1 MNHIESYPKFKKNS
15 KCEIKKHVSLHINMI
30 GDNNIKKEFGQLYN
44 EYRQR
49 FVIIAR
55 RYVRD
60 RMVAEDIVADSF
72 VSFWNKKAEIPSDA
86 NLPAYILAIVKN
98 NCLNWLHAQ
107 RIHMRIEQQLQTT
120 QARLVDASIRSLEAC
135 DPERLFAGDVQKI
148 VTNALTKMPELTR
161 IVFVKSRNE
170 GKTYAEIAKECG
182 ISQRQVT
189 AEIQKALAILRTDLK
204 DYIPAGLLIFYLNN
218 LL

>member
-1 MNHIESYPKFKKNS
+1 
-15 KCEIKKHVSLHINMI
+15 MI
-30 GDNNIKKEFGQLYN
+30 SDNIIKKEFGQLYN
-44 EYRQR
+44 RYRQR

-72 VSFWNKKAEIPSDA
+72 VSFWNNRANIPSEA
-86 NLPAYILAIVKN
+86 NLPAYILTIVKN

-107 RIHMRIEQQLQTT
+107 QIHMRIENNIQTT
-120 QARLVDASIRSLEAC
+120 QARLVDANIRSLESC
-135 DPERLFAGDVQKI
+135 DPERLFASEVQRI
-148 VTNALTKMPELTR
+148 VKDATSRMPELTR
-161 IVFVKSRNE
+161 IVFEKSRNE

-182 ISQRQVT
+182 ISNRQV
-189 AEIQKALAILRTDLK
+189 ASEIQKALSILRKALK
-204 DYIPAGLLIFYLNN
+204 DYMPAFLLALYLNN

>member
-1 MNHIESYPKFKKNS
+1 
-15 KCEIKKHVSLHINMI
+15 MI
-30 GDNNIKKEFGQLYN
+30 GDSNIKNEFGHLYN
-44 EYRQR
+44 QYRQR

-72 VSFWNKKAEIPSDA
+72 VSFWNNRKNIPSDT

-98 NCLNWLHAQ
+98 KSLNWLHAQ
-107 RIHMRIEQQLQTT
+107 QIHMRIENNIQST
-120 QARLVDASIRSLEAC
+120 QARLFDANIRSLESC
-135 DPERLFAGDVQKI
+135 DPERLFASEVQKI
-148 VTNALTKMPELTR
+148 VKEATARMPELTR
-161 IVFVKSRNE
+161 IVFEKSRNE

-182 ISQRQVT
+182 ISVRQVT
-189 AEIQKALAILRTDLK
+189 SEIQKALAILRKALK
-204 DYIPAGLLIFYLNN
+204 DYMPAILLTLYLNN

>member
-1 MNHIESYPKFKKNS
+1 
-15 KCEIKKHVSLHINMI
+15 MI
-30 GDNNIKKEFGQLYN
+30 GDNNIKNEFGHLYN
-44 EYRQR
+44 QYRQR
-49 FVIIAR
+49 FVLIAR

-72 VSFWNKKAEIPSDA
+72 VSFWNNRKNIPSDT
-86 NLPAYILAIVKN
+86 NLPAYILTIVKN
-98 NCLNWLHAQ
+98 NCLNWLHSQ
-107 RIHMRIEQQLQTT
+107 QIHMRIEQQLQTT
-120 QARLVDASIRSLEAC
+120 QSRLIDSSIRSLEAC
-135 DPERLFAGDVQKI
+135 DPERLFAGDVKTI
-148 VTNALTKMPELTR
+148 VANAVANMPELTR
-161 IVFVKSRNE
+161 MIFIKSRNE

-189 AEIQKALAILRTDLK
+189 SEIQKALAILRKDLK

>member
-1 MNHIESYPKFKKNS
+1 
-15 KCEIKKHVSLHINMI
+15 MI
-30 GDNNIKKEFGQLYN
+30 GDSNIKNEFGRLYN
-44 EYRQR
+44 QYRQR

-86 NLPAYILAIVKN
+86 NLPAYILTIVKN

-107 RIHMRIEQQLQTT
+107 QIHLRIEQQLQTT
-120 QARLVDASIRSLEAC
+120 QARLVEASIRSLEAC
-135 DPERLFAGDVQKI
+135 EPERLFAGDVHNI
-148 VTNALTKMPELTR
+148 VIKALTKMPELTR
-161 IVFVKSRNE
+161 IVFMKSRDE

-182 ISQRQVT
+182 ISQRQVAT
-189 AEIQKALAILRTDLK
+189 EIQKALAILRNALK
-204 DYIPAGLLIFYLNN
+204 DYIPAFMLAFYLNN

>member
-1 MNHIESYPKFKKNS
+1 MISEST
-15 KCEIKKHVSLHINMI
+15 
-30 GDNNIKKEFGQLYN
+30 IKKEFGHLYS

-49 FVIIAR
+49 FVIIAK

-72 VSFWNKKAEIPSDA
+72 VSFWNNRSNIPSDA
-86 NLPAYILAIVKN
+86 NLPAYIMAIVKN
-98 NCLNWLHAQ
+98 NCLNWLHSQ
-107 RIHMRIEQQLQTT
+107 QIHMRIEQQLQTT
-120 QARLVDASIRSLEAC
+120 QTRLIDHNIRSLEAC
-135 DPERLFAGDVQKI
+135 NPEKLFAIEVQRI
-148 VTNALTKMPELTR
+148 VANAMADMPELTK
-161 IVFVKSRNE
+161 IVFTKSRNE

-189 AEIQKALAILRTDLK
+189 SEIQKALGIMRKALK
-204 DYIPAGLLIFYLNN
+204 DYMPSWLLILYLNN